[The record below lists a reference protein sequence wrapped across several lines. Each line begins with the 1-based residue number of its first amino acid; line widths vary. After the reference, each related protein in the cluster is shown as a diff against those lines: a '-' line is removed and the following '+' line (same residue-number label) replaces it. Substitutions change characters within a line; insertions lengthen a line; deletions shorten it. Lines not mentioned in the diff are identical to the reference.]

1 MKFRSNSVQACA
13 EEIGVIC
20 WFAIRA
26 IISQHILGYP
36 NALLC
41 LFSAQRLLAY
51 TSQDIRPDMVP
62 LQDALSPRQVRDSLA
77 MQVHALLHSSYRLSA
92 YIYQPT
98 SISLHL
104 SAYIYQPTSI
114 SLHLSAY
121 IYQPTSIIIPA
132 CAQDH
137 SMNTAVRR
145 QRSNS
150 SRLRARPHGETEI
163 TSQ

>member
-20 WFAIRA
+20 SFAIRA
-26 IISQHILGYP
+26 IISQHIWYP

-51 TSQDIRPDMVP
+51 TSQDIRPDRVP

-114 SLHLSAY
+114 
-121 IYQPTSIIIPA
+121 IIPA

-150 SRLRARPHGETEI
+150 SRLRAGPHGETEI